1 MKSSITINTGDNNEV
16 TFSVTIEDMPI
27 NNIRKL
33 ERLPRQVAEHFVDTM
48 NLGCPGDGACTEENR
63 EKFIQSLLGTE

>member
-1 MKSSITINTGDNNEV
+1 MKTSIYINSGDHEA
-16 TFSVTIEDMPI
+16 TFSVTIENMPV

-33 ERLPRQVAEHFVDTM
+33 KDLPRQVAERLVDTIDM
-48 NLGCPGDGACTEENR
+48 NSSEGGIEDR